1 MSVARINC
9 HRRSLDEGYL
19 ISYLR
24 LRIVVLA
31 VGISVL
37 AWLGGLD
44 AGRVQ
49 ESTQLLLLAL
59 PQAVDDAA

>member
-1 MSVARINC
+1 MSVVRINS
-9 HRRSLDEGYL
+9 HRTSVDEGYL

-37 AWLGGLD
+37 AWLGGLN
-44 AGRVQ
+44 AGRIQ
-49 ESTQLLLLAL
+49 EATQLLLLAL
-59 PQAVDDAA
+59 SQAVDDAA